1 MKFYTSIE
9 EGSKLKGRKFWGL
22 IPTFAE
28 VTEENLVGGRGMGRG
43 GGGCCSISYRKLAQE
58 VGINIPNVELTEHT
72 PQPMSYLAEQ

>member
-28 VTEENLVGGRGMGRG
+28 VTEENLVGGRGMGGGVGSG
-43 GGGCCSISYRKLAQE
+43 GGGGVQFHIESWPKKL
-58 VGINIPNVELTEHT
+58 G
-72 PQPMSYLAEQ
+72 

>member
-22 IPTFAE
+22 IPTFGE
-28 VTEENLVGGRGMGRG
+28 VTEENLVGGRGMGVG
-43 GGGCCSISYRKLAQE
+43 GWWCSISYRKLAQE

>member
-28 VTEENLVGGRGMGRG
+28 VTEENLVGGRGMGG
-43 GGGCCSISYRKLAQE
+43 GEGVVFNFI
-58 VGINIPNVELTEHT
+58 
-72 PQPMSYLAEQ
+72 